1 MNSGSS
7 PRVGKGYDARKFHGM
22 IIREI
27 ESILLEKRRYDVDFP
42 SSAKS
47 LTSSEIWEIARNK
60 VMQELCVP
68 DSFLQDRDHD
78 ALRETYR
85 A

>member
-1 MNSGSS
+1 MNSTRGMLSDS
-7 PRVGKGYDARKFHGM
+7 GYDARKFQGM

-27 ESILLEKRRYDVDFP
+27 ESIMLEKRRYDVDFP
-42 SSAKS
+42 GNVKMLSSND
-47 LTSSEIWEIARNK
+47 IWNIARNK

-68 DSFLQDRDHD
+68 DSFLHDRDND
-78 ALRETYR
+78 ALREPYR